1 MRNFSNTCR
10 LWKKPP
16 KSTDDYN
23 NLDIMDNAGK
33 IIKEIASI
41 EKNGFANFKFGFS
54 FNIKPHTA
62 YFPFSYHEGNTGF
75 SIAYELTKPI
85 LSIIEKNKS
94 LDIIQ
99 LEHKIIKEIYELS
112 NEEVNFFEQLKIE
125 SGFEF
130 YGIDFSLAPMANI
143 NSSVLYL
150 LNILNKYFFKSRR
163 NMFLTYYLTNI
174 LNAIA
179 HQFGDPVGFNGIM
192 YSILEDKELGDL
204 HVKRTVNIDSLL
216 AYSTMCGCGLDMIP
230 VSGNISEKKL
240 VALLFEI
247 YSISKKLKKPL
258 GYRILPIP
266 QKKNSEMTEFD
277 HPFLANT
284 KILKI

>member
-1 MRNFSNTCR
+1 
-10 LWKKPP
+10 
-16 KSTDDYN
+16 
-23 NLDIMDNAGK
+23 MDNAGK
-33 IIKEIASI
+33 IIKEISSL
-41 EKNGFANFKFGFS
+41 EKNGFANFKFGYS
-54 FNIKPHTA
+54 FNIKPHTP

-130 YGIDFSLAPMANI
+130 YGIYFSLAPMANI

-150 LNILNKYFFKSRR
+150 LNTLNKYFFKSKR

-179 HQFGDPVGFNGIM
+179 QQCGHPVGFNGIM

-204 HVKRTVNIDSLL
+204 HVKQAVNIDSLL

-240 VALLFEI
+240 VALLFEV
-247 YSISKKLKKPL
+247 YSISKKFEKPL